1 MKSANALISPAF
13 YSSPFRYPGMQ
24 ANNKRLIRRENEGV
38 PGFRTALLVF
48 MYHNIMN
55 CVEAK

>member
-1 MKSANALISPAF
+1 LISPAF